1 MVPMIENM
9 YFAPNVER
17 TAFKI
22 GFSITPDLR
31 LDTVVGDINYA
42 KTYIFECEDSRA
54 SEDFCHKFF
63 KEFNVRIYEGDGAS
77 EWFDIS
83 IFKVALKKV
92 IRHAE
97 LLGITNHFKFLEKFS
112 PIDRN
117 PSLPDKPLIEIEES
131 DIPDTET
138 NRLHCTNYANL
149 RYLVKHMAR
158 FDWTYIRQGGYEL
171 KYGIDDYAAVEEL
184 LNHNKYFRD
193 TGHSC
198 GFFRAHYKS
207 KRKHTSHIIIQWTRV
222 NSKTIR
228 RTSELDLRLH
238 CMSEMLDDLH
248 GQMIDR
254 TFCL

>member
-1 MVPMIENM
+1 MVPMMQHM
-9 YFAPNVER
+9 YFAPNVEK

-31 LDTVVGDINYA
+31 LDKVVGNISYA
-42 KTYIFECEDSRA
+42 KTYIFECEDSKA
-54 SEDFCHKFF
+54 TEDFCHKFF

-97 LLGITNHFKFLEKFS
+97 LLGITKHFKFLERFT
-112 PIDRN
+112 PIDKT
-117 PSLPDKPLIEIEES
+117 PISSPLALTPIVNIPNEDVN
-131 DIPDTET
+131 DIH
-138 NRLHCTNYANL
+138 RTNYANL
-149 RYLVKHMAR
+149 QYLTKHMASL
-158 FDWTYIRQGGYEL
+158 DWKFLGTNAYDL
-171 KYGIDDYAAVEEL
+171 KYGVDDYPAIDEL
-184 LNHNKYFRD
+184 LKHNKYLRDSGHGCGYFRV
-193 TGHSC
+193 
-198 GFFRAHYKS
+198 HYKS
-207 KRKHTSHIIIQWTRV
+207 KRRYTSHIVIHWTQV

-228 RTSELDLRLH
+228 RTSKSDLRLD

-248 GQMIDR
+248 TQMLDL